1 MPVPRPDTLV
11 AELTYRCPLR
21 RPYCSNPLDWTTRRD
36 ALTTSD
42 WLRVLREAEALGV
55 VSVNLSG
62 GELLLREHLD
72 DIVREA
78 RRLDLFST
86 LITSGLPC
94 TEQRLGALAEAGL
107 DAVQL
112 SLQDVTEAGCDR
124 IAGTPSLRQ
133 KLAVAHRTKALGLP
147 LTLNIVLHR
156 ANMPHVDAAI
166 ALAEELGADRLELA
180 DTQYLGWAL
189 PNRAALMPSAQ
200 AIAAAR
206 TVAQA
211 ARDRL
216 RGRMDIL
223 FVLPDYLADRPRPC
237 MDGWGERFIVVTPYG
252 FALPCHAAQVLPG
265 IVWEKVTDK
274 ALADI
279 WHHSVGFNLYRG
291 TDWMRERCRSCDWR
305 LKDHGGCRCQA
316 FLLTGD
322 AAATD
327 PACILAPDHHRVV
340 AAREAAATASETWL
354 YRAGRPP
361 PRQ

>member
-1 MPVPRPDTLV
+1 M
-11 AELTYRCPLR
+11 
-21 RPYCSNPLDWTTRRD
+21 
-36 ALTTSD
+36 
-42 WLRVLREAEALGV
+42 
-55 VSVNLSG
+55 
-62 GELLLREHLD
+62 
-72 DIVREA
+72 
-78 RRLDLFST
+78 
-86 LITSGLPC
+86 
-94 TEQRLGALAEAGL
+94 
-107 DAVQL
+107 QL
-112 SLQDVTEAGCDR
+112 SLPDVTEAGCDR
-124 IAGTPSLRQ
+124 IAGTPSFRQ
-133 KLAVAHRTKALGLP
+133 KLAVARWTKALGFP

-211 ARDRL
+211 ATDRL

-237 MDGWGERFIVVTPYG
+237 MDGWGERLIVVTPYG

-265 IVWEKVTDK
+265 IVREKVTDK

-291 TDWMRERCRSCDWR
+291 TDSMREPCRSCDRR

>member
-1 MPVPRPDTLV
+1 MPAPSPR
-11 AELTYRCPLR
+11 
-21 RPYCSNPLDWTTRRD
+21 CSNPLDWTTRRD

-42 WLRVLREAEALGV
+42 WLRVLREAEALGI

-62 GELLLREHLD
+62 GEPFLRQDLD

-78 RRLDLFST
+78 KRLDLFST

-94 TEQRLGALAEAGL
+94 TGQRLGALAEAGL
-107 DAVQL
+107 DAVPL
-112 SLQDVTEAGCDR
+112 SLQDVTEARCDR

-133 KLAVAHRTKALGLP
+133 KLAVARWTKAFGLP

-156 ANMPHVDAAI
+156 ATMPHVDAAI

-189 PNRAALMPSAQ
+189 PNRATLMPSAQ

-206 TVAQA
+206 TLAQA

-223 FVLPDYLADRPRPC
+223 FVLPDYLADRLRPC
-237 MDGWGERFIVVTPYG
+237 MDGWGERFIVVTPDG

-265 IVWEKVTDK
+265 VVWEKLTDK

-279 WHHSVGFNLYRG
+279 GHHSVGFNLYRG
-291 TDWMRERCRSCDWR
+291 TDWMREPCRSCDR
-305 LKDHGGCRCQA
+305 RAKDHGGCRC
-316 FLLTGD
+316 
-322 AAATD
+322 
-327 PACILAPDHHRVV
+327 
-340 AAREAAATASETWL
+340 
-354 YRAGRPP
+354 
-361 PRQ
+361 